1 MPGTT
6 KVESLNLPLARYT
19 GYVIVLLSVS
29 GFNVDRSVVLSCYLG
44 FSPQIKQTASIA
56 EIVLKVGLNTDIS
69 FKDTEATRGAET
81 AYPSGAHEFTP
92 AFSGVRVV
100 RSLVFCVMVCKSLYV
115 LLPFFFVFFL
125 PLCCLSFCNL
135 RLLITPVVSSN
146 FPHLHLIRY
155 LLQICSMIE

>member
-115 LLPFFFVFFL
+115 LLPFFFVFFCHCVVCPSAIYAFLL
-125 PLCCLSFCNL
+125 PLSYLQTFPTYILFDTSF
-135 RLLITPVVSSN
+135 RFVV
-146 FPHLHLIRY
+146 
-155 LLQICSMIE
+155 